1 MSVAGAR
8 RSTSKRSPIA
18 EEALLSDVSIGVSK
32 RDETLIVVKGK
43 VREDPD
49 DRAVHF
55 YAACPPDVRN
65 SFAGSGLPYA
75 SPSQAFYGTPN
86 VGRVQT
92 VGPDRAFTITF
103 VSPNSYYI
111 GLGTVMV
118 PPAVHV
124 WYVKDGRE
132 KRKAIKISDG
142 IPYRGLTYPVR
153 PMRPRGGVDFYVT
166 TFEAEVPRTQEQILR
181 DSAYPAS
188 IHAPASSDFW
198 NGRPPN

>member
-1 MSVAGAR
+1 MSDRAR
-8 RSTSKRSPIA
+8 LPAAKSLKKD
-18 EEALLSDVSIGVSK
+18 EALLSDVSIGVSK
-32 RDETLIVVKGK
+32 RDETLVVVKGK
-43 VREDPD
+43 VREEPD
-49 DRAVHF
+49 GREVHF

-65 SFAGSGLPYA
+65 SFSGSGLPYA
-75 SPSQAFYGTPN
+75 SPIQAFYGTPN

-92 VGPDRAFTITF
+92 TGPDREFTITF

-111 GLGTVMV
+111 GLGTVLV

-153 PMRPRGGVDFYVT
+153 PMRPRSGVDFYT
-166 TFEAEVPRTQEQILR
+166 TSFEAEVPRTQEQILR

-188 IHAPASSDFW
+188 IHAPPPKDFW
-198 NGRPPN
+198 NGRPPM